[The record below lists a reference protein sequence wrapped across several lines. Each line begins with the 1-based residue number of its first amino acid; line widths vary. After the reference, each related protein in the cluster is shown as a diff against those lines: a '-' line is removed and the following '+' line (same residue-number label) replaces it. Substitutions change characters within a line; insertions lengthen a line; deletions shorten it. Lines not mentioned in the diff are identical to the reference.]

1 MYTIATQGVGTQGF
15 LLMLFIY
22 AIFIS
27 LIVFLVSRFRKA
39 KKVQKNI
46 RDAELNRLIAL
57 QHELNVREADL
68 IIREE
73 KLDKYAAEL
82 NKYKQ

>member
-27 LIVFLVSRFRKA
+27 LIVFLVSRFRKS

-46 RDAELNRLIAL
+46 RDAELNRLITL

-73 KLDKYAAEL
+73 RLDKYAAEL

>member
-46 RDAELNRLIAL
+46 RDAELNRLITL

-73 KLDKYAAEL
+73 RLDKYAAEL